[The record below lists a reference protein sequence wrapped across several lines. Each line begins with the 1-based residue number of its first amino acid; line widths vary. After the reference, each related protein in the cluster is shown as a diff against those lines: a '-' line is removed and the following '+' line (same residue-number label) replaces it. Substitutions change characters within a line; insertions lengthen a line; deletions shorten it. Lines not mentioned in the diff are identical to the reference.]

1 MSGYLPITIKLRG
14 LAPLNL
20 KLNFNI
26 IAVLQFELR
35 N

>member
-1 MSGYLPITIKLRG
+1 MSGYLPIIIKLRG

-20 KLNFNI
+20 KLNFNVT
-26 IAVLQFELR
+26 AVLQLELR